1 MHLNQNPSILK
12 KAQHDVMTSG
22 ENNDGNGQPVTPQ
35 AAAPA
40 STIDSGPISD
50 QPLPRVSFAIP
61 VRNGE
66 RFLGRALDSL
76 LAQDF
81 DDFEIV
87 VCDNASTDKTPEV
100 MRRYAERDRR
110 VRCVLN
116 EEDIGQIENFN
127 RVCELSRG
135 EFFRWMG
142 ADDWLEPAYARKCVA
157 VLDTRPD
164 AVGVTTQWRFMDDAG
179 RIESIDV
186 PGPRVDAPNPYQR
199 LCLTLRL
206 LQNPQALLFDP
217 IYSLIRR
224 DALQR
229 TGLLPINPWTDRLLA
244 IELCL
249 LGSFCHLDDCLS
261 TRRAAFERWK
271 ERLPR
276 YHERLGRKRGHR
288 VMLYVGCAK
297 IVQRAPLSTGQKLGC
312 FGATFAYWLRDD
324 IRRRGQR
331 IMRSLERRA
340 QRV

>member
-1 MHLNQNPSILK
+1 M
-12 KAQHDVMTSG
+12 KAQHDVIPSG
-22 ENNDGNGQPVTPQ
+22 ENNDGNGQPGNPQ
-35 AAAPA
+35 ASAPA
-40 STIDSGPISD
+40 SAIDSGPISD
-50 QPLPRVSFAIP
+50 RPLPRVSFAIP
-61 VRNGE
+61 VRNGA

-81 DDFEIV
+81 NDFEIV

-110 VRCVLN
+110 VRCTRN

-127 RVCELSRG
+127 RVYELARG

-142 ADDWLEPAYARKCVA
+142 ADDWLEPDYARKCVA

-179 RIESIDV
+179 HVESIDV
-186 PGPRVDAPNPYQR
+186 PGPRVDAPTPYQR
-199 LCLTLRL
+199 LCLTLGL

-224 DALQR
+224 NALQR
-229 TGLLPINPWTDRLLA
+229 TGLLPVNPWTDRLLA
-244 IELCL
+244 VELCL

-288 VMLYVGCAK
+288 VMLYVGCAE
-297 IVQRAPLSTGQKLGC
+297 IVHRAPLSAGQKLGC

-324 IRRRGQR
+324 VRRRRQR
-331 IMRSLERRA
+331 IIRSLERRA
-340 QRV
+340 QRT

>member
-1 MHLNQNPSILK
+1 
-12 KAQHDVMTSG
+12 MTSG
-22 ENNDGNGQPVTPQ
+22 EKNDANGQPENRQ
-35 AAAPA
+35 AAIPA
-40 STIDSGPISD
+40 FANDSGPVSNR
-50 QPLPRVSFAIP
+50 PHPRVSFAIP

-100 MRRYAERDRR
+100 MRRYAERDPR
-110 VRCVLN
+110 VRCILN

-127 RVCELSRG
+127 RVYELSRG

-164 AVGVTTQWRFMDDAG
+164 AVGVTTQWRFRDDAG
-179 RIESIDV
+179 RVRSIDV
-186 PGPRVDAPNPYQR
+186 AGPRVDAPTPYQR

-224 DALQR
+224 EALQR

-244 IELCL
+244 VELCL

-271 ERLPR
+271 QRLPR

-288 VMLYVGCAK
+288 VMLYIGCAK
-297 IVQRAPLSTGQKLGC
+297 IVQRAPLSAEQKLGC
-312 FGATFAYWLRDD
+312 FGAIFAFWLRDD
-324 IRRRGQR
+324 VRRRRQR
-331 IMRSLERRA
+331 ILRSLERRA
-340 QRV
+340 QRA

>member
-1 MHLNQNPSILK
+1 
-12 KAQHDVMTSG
+12 MTSG
-22 ENNDGNGQPVTPQ
+22 EKNDRSGQPLTPQ
-35 AAAPA
+35 AATPA
-40 STIDSGPISD
+40 SSIDSGPIWE
-50 QPLPRVSFAIP
+50 QPPPRVSFAIP

-87 VCDNASTDKTPEV
+87 VCDNASTDKTPAV
-100 MRRYAERDRR
+100 MRRYAERDPR
-110 VRCVLN
+110 VRCILN

-127 RVCELSRG
+127 RVYELSRG

-142 ADDWLEPAYARKCVA
+142 ADDWLEPEYARKCVA

-179 RIESIDV
+179 RVESIDV
-186 PGPRVDAPNPYQR
+186 AGPRVDAPTAYER
-199 LCLTLRL
+199 LCLALRL

-244 IELCL
+244 VELCL

-288 VMLYVGCAK
+288 VMLYIGCYR
-297 IVQRAPLSTGQKLGC
+297 IVQRVPLSAGQKLGC
-312 FGATFAYWLRDD
+312 FGAIFAYWLRDD
-324 IRRRGQR
+324 VRRRRRR

-340 QRV
+340 QRA

>member
-1 MHLNQNPSILK
+1 
-12 KAQHDVMTSG
+12 MTSVKK
-22 ENNDGNGQPVTPQ
+22 NDGSRQPATSQ
-35 AAAPA
+35 AAEPA
-40 STIDSGPISD
+40 SAIDSGPISD
-50 QPLPRVSFAIP
+50 RPPPRVSFAIP

-100 MRRYAERDRR
+100 MRRYAERDPR
-110 VRCVLN
+110 VRCILN

-127 RVCELSRG
+127 RVYELSRG

-142 ADDWLEPAYARKCVA
+142 ADDWLEPEYARKCVA

-179 RIESIDV
+179 HIETIDV
-186 PGPRVDAPNPYQR
+186 PGPRVDASTPYQR

-244 IELCL
+244 LELSL

-297 IVQRAPLSTGQKLGC
+297 IVHCAPLSAGQKLGC
-312 FGATFAYWLRDD
+312 FGAIFTYWLRDD
-324 IRRRGQR
+324 VRRRRRR

-340 QRV
+340 QRA